1 MSRFLQILIL
11 GTLTFVSSCTSVKV
25 YKSTEQTLLHAA
37 KTCGK
42 NFCSEI
48 VVNETQGK
56 VLVTDIYGSR
66 VLPTLIEVA
75 ADCNPLKTRP
85 VRSIHLKR
93 VLKTNDS
100 IELILRNGFW
110 EFSPSSLEEGCRLM
124 ISISSKKMQEKF
136 QYTVL
141 PKTAI

>member
-1 MSRFLQILIL
+1 
-11 GTLTFVSSCTSVKV
+11 VKV
-25 YKSTEQTLLHAA
+25 YKSKEQPLLHAA
-37 KTCGK
+37 KTCGQ

-66 VLPTLIEVA
+66 ILPALIEVA
-75 ADCNPLKTRP
+75 ADCNSLKIKP
-85 VRSIHLKR
+85 VRSNHLKR

-110 EFSPSSLEEGCRLM
+110 EFSLSSLEQGCRLM
-124 ISISSKKMQEKF
+124 ISITSKKMQEKF
-136 QYTVL
+136 QYTV
-141 PKTAI
+141 PPTKAI